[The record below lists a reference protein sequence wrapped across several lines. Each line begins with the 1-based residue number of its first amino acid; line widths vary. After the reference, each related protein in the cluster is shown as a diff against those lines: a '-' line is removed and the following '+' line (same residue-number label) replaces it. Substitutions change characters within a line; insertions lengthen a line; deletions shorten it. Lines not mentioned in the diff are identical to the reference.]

1 MKKSHAGLL
10 LSSYLL
16 WGGLSVIVFIVF
28 IALLLFLVKYE
39 RADMLHY
46 FIALLFGFLWIG
58 VTSISRHAFILLKKF
73 IGSKISIPEFLSTQ
87 FVVLLFPLLYIRL
100 KREVCEYEE
109 KKNP

>member
-16 WGGLSVIVFIVF
+16 WGSLSVIVFIVF
-28 IALLLFLVKYE
+28 MALLLFLVNHE
-39 RADMLHY
+39 RAGILHY

-58 VTSISRHAFILLKKF
+58 VTSISRHAFVLLKKF
-73 IGSKISIPEFLSTQ
+73 IGRKISIPEFLSTQ
-87 FVVLLFPLLYIRL
+87 FAVLLFPLLYIRL
-100 KREVCEYEE
+100 KREVREYEE